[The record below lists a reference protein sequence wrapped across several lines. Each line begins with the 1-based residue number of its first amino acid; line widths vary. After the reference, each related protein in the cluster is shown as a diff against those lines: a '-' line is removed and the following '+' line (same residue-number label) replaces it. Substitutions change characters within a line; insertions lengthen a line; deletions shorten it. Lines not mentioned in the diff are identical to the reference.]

1 MKTILAVLLIAASPA
16 AARAQ
21 ADQAPPGE
29 AAAERATA
37 EIERRA
43 DSAAM
48 QIEAEAFMASYAD
61 ELRAGNRAAIAARYD
76 RRGAW
81 RLGHG
86 EKSFEQWPAIRDFYA
101 GPQWR
106 PPASFEWRE
115 LSFEPAGPDAVVV
128 AGLFRWGSGGGGE
141 PRTYSYTALLVR
153 RDGELRIRLED
164 ESGRPAGR

>member
-1 MKTILAVLLIAASPA
+1 MRILAFLLVAATVPAQAGAGPPEEQA
-16 AARAQ
+16 AAVRAANAA
-21 ADQAPPGE
+21 ADAIE
-29 AAAERATA
+29 AAAN
-37 EIERRA
+37 
-43 DSAAM
+43 
-48 QIEAEAFMASYAD
+48 QIEAEAFMARYAD

-101 GPQWR
+101 GPQWQ

-128 AGLFRWGSGGGGE
+128 AGLFRWGAAGGAE

-153 RDGELRIRLED
+153 QDGELRIRLED
-164 ESGRPAGR
+164 ESGRPAR